1 MCWMQFKPSLGE
13 THKMVS

>member
-1 MCWMQFKPSLGE
+1 MQFKPSLGE